1 MHRKPGALD
10 LSMNTIVVIV
20 IGITLLTLGLKWV
33 YGIFG
38 DIEKSRGQISSAM
51 DEQIRELFGQSNDP
65 INLLTTSK
73 TVKQGE
79 NFDLGVGIKNTLP
92 ERHPFTYTITI
103 DQTPPSANKNVVK
116 GWFTSGEGTSY
127 DLASGEVQPELIS
140 LDVPK
145 QNAPLGTYRALIT
158 LRCTDTCGLTDAIP
172 FVFRVQ

>member
-1 MHRKPGALD
+1 MQEKRGALD

-20 IGITLLTLGLKWV
+20 IGITLLTLGLKWI

-51 DEQIRELFGQSNDP
+51 DEQIRELFGQSNEP

-73 TVKQGE
+73 TIKQGE

-92 ERHPFTYTITI
+92 ERHPFVYTITI
-103 DQTPPSANKNVVK
+103 DQAPSNVNKNTVK
-116 GWFTSGEGTSY
+116 SWFTSGEGTTY
-127 DLASGEVQPELIS
+127 DLASGQLQAELIS
-140 LDVPK
+140 LDIPK
-145 QNAPLGTYRALIT
+145 QNAPLGTYRAIIM
-158 LRCTDTCGLTDAIP
+158 LRCTDTCGLTDSIP